1 MPDNTPNLSM
11 PYILPAQAQKHVTHN
26 EALQIID
33 AVGQLCLEAI
43 GQTAPPATAANGLV
57 WAVGTAPTGQW
68 FSHDN
73 ELAIRAGNGWIFVP
87 PQEGWSAWDRSSAS
101 VRVWQ
106 DGAWETVP
114 ISNVPGIGIG
124 TGYDDVNRLSVFSEA
139 TLLSHAGG
147 GHQLKINKASA
158 IDTASLLFQTGWSGR
173 AEMGL
178 AGDDG
183 FAVKVSANGTA
194 WSDAI
199 KANPATGRVAL
210 SNGVTLPSGTA
221 AAPSLSFDADA
232 DTGVFR
238 PAADQL
244 GLAVGG
250 VSRAVVTATALQ
262 VSVPITG
269 AAVVSSATDVA
280 AGKLLTTNPG
290 PAQAYRRGNVLGAV
304 SQAAGVPTGG
314 LIERGSNAN
323 GQFTRWADGTQ
334 ICWQTLTVNAAIT
347 TGFLGGFRNAGQT
360 WVYPAVFVTAPS
372 LNGSSGSLSSMN
384 VVTGSVGPIAAS
396 VWHTALTSQGTP
408 ADLVA
413 NMVAV
418 GRWF

>member
-11 PYILPAQAQKHVTHN
+11 PYIMPAQAQKHVTHN

-43 GQTAPPATAANGLV
+43 GQTTPPATAPNGLV
-57 WAVGTAPTGQW
+57 WAVGTAPTGLW
-68 FSHDN
+68 YNHDN

-87 PQEGWSAWDRSSAS
+87 PQEGWSAWDRASAS
-101 VRVWQ
+101 HRVWQ
-106 DGAWETVP
+106 SGAWETVP
-114 ISNVPGIGIG
+114 ISNVPGVGIG
-124 TGYDDVNRLSVFSEA
+124 TGYDDINRLSVFSEA

-147 GHQLKINKASA
+147 GHQLKINKASP
-158 IDTASLLFQTGWSGR
+158 IDTASLLFQTAWSGR

-183 FAVKVSANGTA
+183 FAVKVSADGAA

-210 SNGVTLPSGTA
+210 SNGVTVPAGTA
-221 AAPSLSFDADA
+221 AAPSVSFEADA

-304 SQAAGVPTGG
+304 TQASGVPTGG

-334 ICWQTLTVNAAIT
+334 ICWQTLTVNGAINA
-347 TGFLGGFRNAGQT
+347 GLLGGFRNTGQT
-360 WVYPAVFVTAPS
+360 WVYPAVFATAPA
-372 LNGSSGSLSSMN
+372 LNGAPANLNSLA
-384 VVTGSVGPIAAS
+384 VVTSNVGPTAAS
-396 VWHTALTSQGTP
+396 VFHTAFASQGTA

-413 NMVAV
+413 TLVAV